1 MAGRSRLVAL
11 LAVASLLAVPALVL
25 RVFCVGRS
33 CDEAAQAEARVPFCS
48 LPEDTRARVAAGF
61 REGRSPEVL
70 AVAGPLSLRG
80 GSAFGP
86 GGPRP
91 IWPSTSGEADA
102 ARVPLGFSGPGVQA
116 GATLQSGATLDSL
129 APSIAGAIGLER
141 PHPEVRSGRPLDAID
156 GASARLVVEV
166 VLKGIGSID
175 VERSP
180 GAWPDLEKLLADGT
194 FTMDADAGSLPLDP
208 AAILATIGTG
218 ARPAQHGIT
227 GTNLRDDEGRLVRAW
242 GPGAPVSVV
251 ATLAD
256 DLDEERSG
264 EPKIG
269 LVAPDPSDR
278 GLIGGH
284 WYVDVDRDDVTIG
297 QRRAARTVR
306 ALLKR
311 GYGRDAVP
319 DLIAI
324 VLDGSAEAMNA
335 ELGAIDAAISRDPR
349 PPLVIVTATGSATP
363 PAGERLDHRLVA
375 SWVERGF
382 ATGERIV
389 EATTPGGLF
398 LDQRILAR
406 EEISE
411 DSVIDRIARMDHS
424 GRRVFADVFPA
435 IAVSFARYC

>member
-1 MAGRSRLVAL
+1 MVGRSRLVAL

-25 RVFCVGRS
+25 RVFCVGHS
-33 CDEAAQAEARVPFCS
+33 CDEAAQADAQVPFCS
-48 LPEDTRARVAAGF
+48 LPQDTRERIAAGF
-61 REGRSPEVL
+61 REGRSPDVL
-70 AVAGPLSLRG
+70 GVTGPLSLRG
-80 GSAFGP
+80 GSAFGNE
-86 GGPRP
+86 GPRP
-91 IWPSTSGEADA
+91 AWPSTSGEADA

-116 GATLQSGATLDSL
+116 GAALPRGATLDSV

-141 PHPEVRSGRPLDAID
+141 PHPEVRSGQPLDAIE
-156 GASARLVVEV
+156 GTSARVVLEV
-166 VLKGIGSID
+166 VLKGIGSVD

-180 GAWPDLEKLLADGT
+180 GAWPNLEKLLEEGAS
-194 FTMDADAGSLPLDP
+194 TMDADAGSLPLDP
-208 AAILATIGTG
+208 AAVLTTIGTG
-218 ARPAQHGIT
+218 ARPTQHGIT

-256 DLDEERSG
+256 DLDEERDG
-264 EPKIG
+264 EAKIG

-297 QRRAARTVR
+297 REHAARTVR
-306 ALLKR
+306 ALLRR
-311 GYGRDAVP
+311 GYGGDAVP

-324 VLDGSAEAMNA
+324 VLDGSAAAMNA
-335 ELGAIDAAISRDPR
+335 ELGAIGAALADGPK
-349 PPLVIVTATGSATP
+349 PLAVVTATGSTT
-363 PAGERLDHRLVA
+363 PAGPRLDHRLAA

-382 ATGERIV
+382 ASGGRIV

-398 LDQRILAR
+398 LDQRLLAR

-411 DSVIDRIARMDHS
+411 DAVIDRMARMNPS
-424 GRRVFADVFPA
+424 GQKVFADVFPA